1 MSVIREEQYSGSC
14 FHPSCSTEMTER
26 DEMLKKEEEPTPPI
40 LYHYCSLNTLSKI
53 VGDVGSYGEDVN
65 KDCDRSRMS
74 GSLQMTSFHH
84 LNDPSESL
92 MLKKFCGSHGNKERY
107 FNGILNRSKTFV
119 FCMSELEDN
128 LTMWR
133 SYGDDG
139 RGVCIGFNASAL
151 RSLIGVIY
159 NNIPSDSQ
167 RNISFD
173 LRRVVYAGSKRCL
186 IKKSRV
192 NSIVFDEVSE
202 NVDPNKLK
210 LKDLLDRAMSC
221 WSVKS
226 RDYENEKEWRLIASI
241 GDANFKSGFLK
252 NGYFLDPLHHLS
264 LRYRFSDHEMSE
276 RLFLRLDTGCIS
288 KIILGPKCGARQ
300 EELERYIETHVNSDV
315 EIKSSEKAYA

>member
-1 MSVIREEQYSGSC
+1 MPKS
-14 FHPSCSTEMTER
+14 
-26 DEMLKKEEEPTPPI
+26 KEESIPPI
-40 LYHYCSLNTLSKI
+40 LYHYCSLNALSKI
-53 VGDVGSYGEDVN
+53 IGEPGSHGGDVN
-65 KDCDRSRMS
+65 KERMN
-74 GSLQMTSFHH
+74 GSVQLTSFHH

-92 MLKKFCGSHGNKERY
+92 ILKKLCPQHENKKRY
-107 FNGILNRSKTFV
+107 FKGILKRSKTFV

-139 RGVCIGFNASAL
+139 RGVCIGFNVCAL
-151 RSLIGVIY
+151 NNLINVIY
-159 NNIPSDSQ
+159 GNIPGDSQ

-173 LRRVVYAGSKRCL
+173 LRRVVYASSERYLREKDGM
-186 IKKSRV
+186 
-192 NSIVFDEVSE
+192 NSIVFDEVCN
-202 NVDPNKLK
+202 NVDSNNLK

-241 GDANFKSGFLK
+241 GDAYFKSGFLK

-288 KIILGPKCGARQ
+288 KLILGPKCGARL
-300 EELERYIETHVNSDV
+300 EELRRYIGTHVNSDV
-315 EIKSSEKAYA
+315 KIRSSKKAYA